1 MKQTFLSGATL
12 AALVMLVALPL
23 VFIVLQ
29 AIFPHFSAGSLGD
42 AFGGIPALLADPQ
55 LPAMLGGTLWIA
67 AGVALVSVMI
77 GLPLGILR
85 GMFSLPLPRLWDLLF
100 LIPFL
105 TPPYISAL
113 SWMLAL
119 QSQGYLQQLT
129 GWQLNDL
136 LFSRSGIVLVMTF
149 NIFPVVYFAVSRS
162 LLASGTRLAVVA
174 RVHGASAWRAFWH
187 VTLPMLSP
195 ALAAGTLLAFT
206 LAIEEFGVPAAL
218 GSRAGVVMLTV
229 GIEKKLADWPVD
241 LPGAALLSLLL
252 MAVALFAWW
261 LQRRLVG
268 EKEVTSVT
276 GKPGENHGAS
286 LGWMM
291 LPAVLA
297 MAAVGGLAV
306 GVPAV
311 SMMLTSVMGTLSGG
325 VSVENVTLRHFAALF
340 DQQGDALSA
349 LGTSLSLALGS
360 ALIVGALGLLAAW
373 LVMVQKIKGRGMV
386 DALSLMPAALPGVVV
401 GVGLILLWN
410 QPFWP
415 RSPYNTLWM
424 LLLSYCCLLLP
435 WPVRYVGSA
444 LRQLGPNL
452 EPAARV
458 HGASPLQA
466 LRLIVL
472 PLANPPQMPPR
483 THRLLLVEVAGERW
497 IADVG
502 FGGQT
507 LTAPIKLLADIPQQT
522 PHGSYRLVHEGDEWT
537 LQFNHH
543 EHWQSMYHFDLGRQY
558 ASDYVMGNFWSA
570 HWPQSHFRHHLLM
583 CRHLPDGGKMTL
595 TNFHFTHWENNHVV
609 EKIDFADVSA
619 LYEALQTRFG
629 LGVDDPKH
637 GFSEAALAAVM
648 AAFDTHPEA
657 GK

>member
-23 VFIVLQ
+23 VFILLQ

-42 AFGGIPALLADPQ
+42 AFGGVSALLADPQ

-162 LLASGTRLAVVA
+162 LLASGTRLAV
-174 RVHGASAWRAFWH
+174 
-187 VTLPMLSP
+187 
-195 ALAAGTLLAFT
+195 
-206 LAIEEFGVPAAL
+206 GVPAA
-218 GSRAGVVMLTV
+218 
-229 GIEKKLADWPVD
+229 
-241 LPGAALLSLLL
+241 
-252 MAVALFAWW
+252 
-261 LQRRLVG
+261 
-268 EKEVTSVT
+268 
-276 GKPGENHGAS
+276 
-286 LGWMM
+286 
-291 LPAVLA
+291 
-297 MAAVGGLAV
+297 
-306 GVPAV
+306 

-444 LRQLGPNL
+444 LRQLGHNL

-472 PLANPPQMPPR
+472 PLVFPALLAAMLMVFAVASR
-483 THRLLLVEVAGERW
+483 ELVTSLLLSPAGTQTVAVFIWRQFEQGS
-497 IADVG
+497 VG
-502 FGGQT
+502 QGMAMASLTLLTGLVLM
-507 LTAPIKLLADIPQQT
+507 LTALA
-522 PHGSYRLVHEGDEWT
+522 
-537 LQFNHH
+537 
-543 EHWQSMYHFDLGRQY
+543 
-558 ASDYVMGNFWSA
+558 
-570 HWPQSHFRHHLLM
+570 LM
-583 CRHLPDGGKMTL
+583 QR
-595 TNFHFTHWENNHVV
+595 
-609 EKIDFADVSA
+609 S
-619 LYEALQTRFG
+619 TRG
-629 LGVDDPKH
+629 
-637 GFSEAALAAVM
+637 
-648 AAFDTHPEA
+648 
-657 GK
+657 

>member
-1 MKQTFLSGATL
+1 MAAGERFVSGTAVKQKFLSGVTL
-12 AALVMLVALPL
+12 AALTLLVALPL
-23 VFIVLQ
+23 LFILLQ
-29 AIFPHFSAGSLGD
+29 AIFPHFSAGSLHD
-42 AFGGIPALLADPQ
+42 AFGGVSPLLADPQ
-55 LPAMLGGTLWIA
+55 LMSMLGGTLWIA
-67 AGVALVSVMI
+67 GGVALASVLI

-119 QSQGYLQQLT
+119 QRQGYLQQLT

-149 NIFPVVYFAVSRS
+149 NIFPVVYIAVSRS
-162 LLASGTRLAVVA
+162 LLASGQRLAMVA

-195 ALAAGTLLAFT
+195 ALAAGMLLAFT

-241 LPGAALLSLLL
+241 LTGAALLSLLL

-261 LQRRLVG
+261 LQTRLVG

-276 GKPGENHGAS
+276 GKPGENRGTS
-286 LGWMM
+286 LGWMT
-291 LPAVLA
+291 LPALLA

-306 GVPAV
+306 GVPAA
-311 SMMLTSVMGTLSGG
+311 SMMLTSLMGTLSGG
-325 VSVENVTLRHFAALF
+325 VSLENVTLRHFAALF

-349 LGTSLSLALGS
+349 LGVSLSLALGS

-373 LVMVQKIKGRGMV
+373 LVMVQKIKGRGVV

-472 PLANPPQMPPR
+472 PLVFPALLAAMLMVFAVASR
-483 THRLLLVEVAGERW
+483 ELVTSLLLAPAGTQTVAVFIWRQFEQGS
-497 IADVG
+497 VG
-502 FGGQT
+502 QGMAMASLTLLTGLLLM
-507 LTAPIKLLADIPQQT
+507 LTALA
-522 PHGSYRLVHEGDEWT
+522 
-537 LQFNHH
+537 
-543 EHWQSMYHFDLGRQY
+543 
-558 ASDYVMGNFWSA
+558 
-570 HWPQSHFRHHLLM
+570 LM
-583 CRHLPDGGKMTL
+583 QR
-595 TNFHFTHWENNHVV
+595 
-609 EKIDFADVSA
+609 S
-619 LYEALQTRFG
+619 TRG
-629 LGVDDPKH
+629 
-637 GFSEAALAAVM
+637 
-648 AAFDTHPEA
+648 
-657 GK
+657 